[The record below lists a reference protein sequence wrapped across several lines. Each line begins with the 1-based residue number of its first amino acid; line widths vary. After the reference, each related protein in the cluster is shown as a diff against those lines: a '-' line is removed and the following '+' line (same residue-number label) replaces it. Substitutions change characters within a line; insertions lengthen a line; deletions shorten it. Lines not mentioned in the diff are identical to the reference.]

1 MLKPFLVLLP
11 IGLLSVV
18 LFSCSDDNPRRQRL
32 SPAEQAQQLK
42 EALDLS
48 DEQTKDV
55 EKIFSESRDEMEKLR
70 DEFSGDRSKMR
81 ENLMENRKK
90 VDTRVTEI
98 LTDEQ
103 KEKYAA
109 FLEERR
115 ERMQERRER
124 DRTRD

>member
-1 MLKPFLVLLP
+1 MLRTLLVLLP

-42 EALDLS
+42 EALDLN
-48 DEQTKDV
+48 DEQTAEV
-55 EKIFSESRDEMEKLR
+55 EKIYNESRAEMDKLR
-70 DEFSGDRSKMR
+70 DEFSGDRSKMS
-81 ENLMENRKK
+81 EMLMENRKK
-90 VDTRVTEI
+90 VDTRITEM

-103 KEKYAA
+103 KEKYAVY
-109 FLEERR
+109 LEERR

-124 DRTRD
+124 DRSRD